1 MGEQWGDDRGFH
13 HFFIRC
19 DVTLPRQADTQCNL
33 CLAICSGIPGAWDHE
48 HSCSV
53 ASWPPA
59 HSPEGTQPGGCPLL
73 LTAEHPCDFC
83 YTCPEDKQIIPIF
96 FFFLT
101 CKKPLYYAVIMQA
114 AREAKLCVIFDLCM
128 HLIFLLLAPPQHWKL
143 FLQSS
148 VCHVSPNLPS
158 FPNSGLISQI
168 PKGHMLLPWQREAC
182 RLPAPVT
189 TAPCTYS
196 SVLAWSRRWMDS
208 QRGWTAL
215 SKPQPVHTF
224 TGLSPVTQAV
234 RVLYTD
240 LVPPENTAH
249 NSKHGM

>member
-1 MGEQWGDDRGFH
+1 MTFATPVLRISRLYQ
-13 HFFIRC
+13 
-19 DVTLPRQADTQCNL
+19 
-33 CLAICSGIPGAWDHE
+33 S
-48 HSCSV
+48 
-53 ASWPPA
+53 
-59 HSPEGTQPGGCPLL
+59 
-73 LTAEHPCDFC
+73 
-83 YTCPEDKQIIPIF
+83 F